1 MSGTLHEPKTNDSS
15 EEDDNLL
22 SGLAASNLHHSD
34 FNSSLKM
41 ENKYLSS
48 HDSGEST
55 NDFQTSSDSYSWFL

>member
-1 MSGTLHEPKTNDSS
+1 MLHEPKANDSS

-22 SGLAASNLHHSD
+22 SSTVHHSD

-48 HDSGEST
+48 VDSGEFSFV
-55 NDFQTSSDSYSWFL
+55 NHKRQKIIKVLLS